1 MRKSYK
7 VGGSELTVDRQPMSG
22 GEVYVL
28 GLSSRSSLDYS
39 SVVLNLT
46 PREFKEIILFLS
58 SAGDNYEIDS
68 KINIVP

>member
-7 VGGSELTVDRQPMSG
+7 VGGSELTVNRQSISG

-28 GLSSRSSLDYS
+28 ELSSRSSLDYS

-58 SAGDNYEIDS
+58 SAVNNHDS
-68 KINIVP
+68 L

>member
-58 SAGDNYEIDS
+58 STAENYDS
-68 KINIVP
+68 L

>member
-1 MRKSYK
+1 
-7 VGGSELTVDRQPMSG
+7 MSG

-28 GLSSRSSLDYS
+28 ELSSRSSLDYS

-58 SAGDNYEIDS
+58 SAADNQDS
-68 KINIVP
+68 L

>member
-39 SVVLNLT
+39 SVILNLT
-46 PREFKEIILFLS
+46 PREFKEIVLFLS
-58 SAGDNYEIDS
+58 NAGDNQDS
-68 KINIVP
+68 L